1 LVATKAERNEMR
13 QPDEFQVQAS
23 RAMDFL
29 IARKNALIGAVLVI
43 VVLVIGVWAVTEYQH
58 AQDAK
63 AGAELSA
70 ALALVARPVM
80 GELGASQPGIE
91 TFANDDAKTQALTPA
106 FEKVRADYPGRA
118 AARTAGAQLGFLK
131 LKHNDAAGAVT
142 LLQEY
147 LAKAGSDDVLRT
159 SAQEGLGAAYEN
171 QGKLDDAAAAYAK
184 LSEMGASEEGAYQVA
199 RIAMLQKKPDAK
211 AQLEKV
217 VADYPKDAAATE
229 ARRSLEM
236 IDLPPPPPG
245 TVAPSAPVTAP
256 TPAPT
261 GKKPAVKPAPK
272 PAKKK

>member
-217 VADYPKDAAATE
+217 VADYPKDAATE